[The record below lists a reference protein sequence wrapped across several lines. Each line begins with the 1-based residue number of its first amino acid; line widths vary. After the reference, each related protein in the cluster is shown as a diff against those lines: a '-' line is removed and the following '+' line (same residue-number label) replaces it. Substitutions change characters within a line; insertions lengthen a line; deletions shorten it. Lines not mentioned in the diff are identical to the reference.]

1 MTTKRHNSSEAGNS
15 YSIYQAEKR
24 VLVRL
29 LEGWV
34 QEEIPEYPGEA
45 VEAFLKMHARND
57 ELSRIIVVQR
67 LAIDCLATCFGQMGK
82 LDARLLE
89 QAKNV
94 PSSEAPEEKEPE
106 QEKVYQV
113 VFSNKHERRCKNII
127 GTYDECLSWIETN
140 RNNNKSDFTDF
151 KGGIVQIIN
160 ITIEGL
166 AYEEFILEE

>member
-45 VEAFLKMHARND
+45 VEAFLKMHARED
-57 ELSRIIVVQR
+57 ELSRIIVVQQ

-106 QEKVYQV
+106 QGKVYQV
-113 VFSNKHERRCKNII
+113 VFSNKHERRFKNII

-166 AYEEFILEE
+166 AYEEFIPKE

>member
-1 MTTKRHNSSEAGNS
+1 MTTKRHNSSAWEEHYEN
-15 YSIYQAEKR
+15 YLTEKLAI
-24 VLVRL
+24 VGL
-29 LEGWV
+29 LEDWV
-34 QEEIPEYPGEA
+34 HENIQAYPYEA
-45 VEAFLKMHARND
+45 VEYFLKKYAKED
-57 ELSRIIVVQR
+57 ALSRIIVVKQ

-113 VFSNKHERRCKNII
+113 VFSNKDERRYKNII
-127 GTYDECLSWIETN
+127 GTYDECLSWIKTN

>member
-1 MTTKRHNSSEAGNS
+1 MTTKRHNSSEEGNS

-45 VEAFLKMHARND
+45 VEAFLKMHARED
-57 ELSRIIVVQR
+57 ELSRIIVVQQ

-113 VFSNKHERRCKNII
+113 VFSNKDERRYKNII
-127 GTYDECLSWIETN
+127 GTYDECLSWIKTN

>member
-34 QEEIPEYPGEA
+34 QGEIPEYPGEA
-45 VEAFLKMHARND
+45 VEAFLKMHARED
-57 ELSRIIVVQR
+57 ELSRIIVVQQ

-89 QAKNV
+89 QAKDL
-94 PSSEAPEEKEPE
+94 PSSQATG
-106 QEKVYQV
+106 
-113 VFSNKHERRCKNII
+113 KN
-127 GTYDECLSWIETN
+127 DSE
-140 RNNNKSDFTDF
+140 
-151 KGGIVQIIN
+151 
-160 ITIEGL
+160 
-166 AYEEFILEE
+166 

>member
-45 VEAFLKMHARND
+45 VEAFLKMHARED
-57 ELSRIIVVQR
+57 ELSRIIVVQQ

-113 VFSNKHERRCKNII
+113 VFSNKDERRYKNII
-127 GTYDECLSWIETN
+127 GTYDECLSWIKTN

>member
-1 MTTKRHNSSEAGNS
+1 MTTKRHNSSEADNS

-34 QEEIPEYPGEA
+34 QGEIPEYPREA
-45 VEAFLKMHARND
+45 VEAFLKMHARED
-57 ELSRIIVVQR
+57 ELSRIIVVQQ

-94 PSSEAPEEKEPE
+94 PLSEDSEEKKPE
-106 QEKVYQV
+106 QKEVYDV
-113 VFSNKHERRCKNII
+113 VFKYKNDSRRKVIN
-127 GTYDECLSWIETN
+127 GTYEECLSWIETN
-140 RNNNKSDFTDF
+140 RNKPMSDFTDY

-160 ITIEGL
+160 LTKEEL
-166 AYEEFILEE
+166 AYEEFILKE

>member
-1 MTTKRHNSSEAGNS
+1 MTTKRHNSSAWEEDYQNYLAIKQAVVNMLEDWVHGNAS
-15 YSIYQAEKR
+15 A
-24 VLVRL
+24 
-29 LEGWV
+29 
-34 QEEIPEYPGEA
+34 YPYEM
-45 VEAFLKMHARND
+45 VEAFLRIYAKED
-57 ELSRIIVVQR
+57 ELSRIIVVQQ

-166 AYEEFILEE
+166 AYEEFIPKE

>member
-1 MTTKRHNSSEAGNS
+1 MTTKRHNSSAWEEH
-15 YSIYQAEKR
+15 YEDYLAEK
-24 VLVRL
+24 LAIVRL
-29 LEGWV
+29 LEDWV
-34 QEEIPEYPGEA
+34 HENIQTYPYEEVEY
-45 VEAFLKMHARND
+45 FLKKYARND
-57 ELSRIIVVQR
+57 ELSRIIVVQQ

-113 VFSNKHERRCKNII
+113 VFSNLHERRYKNII

>member
-1 MTTKRHNSSEAGNS
+1 MTTKRHNSSAWEEHYNTYLADK
-15 YSIYQAEKR
+15 QAI
-24 VLVRL
+24 VNL
-29 LEGWV
+29 LEDWV
-34 QEEIPEYPGEA
+34 HENSQAYPYEA
-45 VEAFLKMHARND
+45 VEYFLKKYAKDD

-67 LAIDCLATCFGQMGK
+67 LAIDCLANCFGQMGK

-113 VFSNKHERRCKNII
+113 VFSNKHERRFKNII

-166 AYEEFILEE
+166 AYEEFIPKE

>member
-1 MTTKRHNSSEAGNS
+1 MRTKQHSNSAWESS
-15 YSIYQAEKR
+15 YEDYLAEKLAI
-24 VLVRL
+24 VGL
-29 LEGWV
+29 LEDWV
-34 QEEIPEYPGEA
+34 HENSQAYPYEA
-45 VEAFLKMHARND
+45 VEYFLKKYAKDD
-57 ELSRIIVVQR
+57 ELSRIIVVQQ

-82 LDARLLE
+82 LDVRLLE

-113 VFSNKHERRCKNII
+113 GFSNKHERRCKNII

>member
-1 MTTKRHNSSEAGNS
+1 MTTKRHNSSAWEEH
-15 YSIYQAEKR
+15 YEDYLAEK
-24 VLVRL
+24 LAIVRL
-29 LEGWV
+29 LEDWV
-34 QEEIPEYPGEA
+34 HENIQTYPYEEVEY
-45 VEAFLKMHARND
+45 FLKKYARND
-57 ELSRIIVVQR
+57 ELSRIIVVQQ

-113 VFSNKHERRCKNII
+113 VFSNKHERRYKNII

>member
-34 QEEIPEYPGEA
+34 QEEIPGYPGEA
-45 VEAFLKMHARND
+45 VEAFLKMHARED
-57 ELSRIIVVQR
+57 ELSRIIVVQQ

-82 LDARLLE
+82 LDSRLLE

-94 PSSEAPEEKEPE
+94 PLYQTTGKNDSE
-106 QEKVYQV
+106 
-113 VFSNKHERRCKNII
+113 
-127 GTYDECLSWIETN
+127 
-140 RNNNKSDFTDF
+140 
-151 KGGIVQIIN
+151 
-160 ITIEGL
+160 
-166 AYEEFILEE
+166 

>member
-1 MTTKRHNSSEAGNS
+1 MRTKQHNSSAWENS
-15 YSIYQAEKR
+15 YEDYLAEKR

-34 QEEIPEYPGEA
+34 QGEIPEYPGEA
-45 VEAFLKMHARND
+45 VEAFLKMHARED
-57 ELSRIIVVQR
+57 ELSRIIVVQQ

-113 VFSNKHERRCKNII
+113 VFSNKDERRYKNII

-166 AYEEFILEE
+166 AYEEFILKE

>member
-34 QEEIPEYPGEA
+34 QGEIPEYPGEA
-45 VEAFLKMHARND
+45 VEAFLKMHARED
-57 ELSRIIVVQR
+57 ELSRIIVVQQ

-94 PSSEAPEEKEPE
+94 PLSEAPEEKELE
-106 QEKVYQV
+106 QEEVYDV
-113 VFSNKHERRCKNII
+113 VFKNENDSRFKHIN
-127 GTYDECLSWIETN
+127 GTYERCLSWIETN
-140 RNNNKSDFTDF
+140 RKKPKSDFTDF
-151 KGGIVQIIN
+151 KGGMVQIIN
-160 ITIEGL
+160 RTKIEL